1 MIVNPWAIA
10 VIVVAAAA
18 LTAVLV
24 WLLLPLLRALKVGQ
38 PSREFDPETYK
49 GKRGTPTM
57 GGLAF
62 MIGASA
68 VVLATGLFTPGV
80 VLSLVM
86 FLGFGVLG
94 FLDDYIKV
102 VHQRPLGLK
111 ARHKLLGETAL
122 GLFLAWGVAEWLRAP
137 TWVSIPFTGIH
148 VDLGGLYY
156 PFLVLVAIATSN
168 GTNLTDGADGLLA
181 GATLP
186 IGAALGWYAWQHGQP
201 DVVVLAF
208 ALVGA
213 LFGFLFWNAHPAR
226 IFMGDTG
233 SMAIG
238 GLLVAL
244 AALTKTELWLVV
256 YGGLYVLE
264 TLSVIVQ
271 VFSFRVFGRRVIRM
285 SPVHYHFLV
294 GGWPERRVV
303 LMFWALSTAFAGVA
317 LWNLLQGGA

>member
-1 MIVNPWAIA
+1 MWAA
-10 VIVVAAAA
+10 LAVAAAA
-18 LTAVLV
+18 AVLTAALV
-24 WLLLPLLRALKVGQ
+24 WLLLPLLRRLKVGQ
-38 PSREFDPETYK
+38 PSREFDPEAYK

-62 MIGASA
+62 ILGASA
-68 VVLATGLFTPGV
+68 VALAAGPLTPGMVLA
-80 VLSLVM
+80 LVM
-86 FLGFGVLG
+86 YAGYGLLG

-102 VHQRPLGLK
+102 VHQRPVGLK

-122 GLFLAWGVAEWLRAP
+122 GLFLAWGVAEWAGAP
-137 TWVSIPFTGIH
+137 TWVGVPFTALHI
-148 VDLGGLYY
+148 DLGAFYY
-156 PFLVLVAIATSN
+156 PFLVLAAIATAN

-186 IGAALGWYAWQHGQP
+186 VAAALGAYAWWQGQP
-201 DVVVLAF
+201 DVTVLAA
-208 ALVGA
+208 ALAGA
-213 LFGFLFWNAHPAR
+213 LLGFLCWNAHPAR

-238 GLLVAL
+238 GLLTAL

-256 YGGLYVLE
+256 YGGLYVVE
-264 TLSVIVQ
+264 TLSVIIQ

-285 SPVHYHFLV
+285 SPLHYHFLV

-303 LMFWALSTAFAGVA
+303 RMFWAFSAACAGVA
-317 LWNLLQGGA
+317 LWSLLQGGA